1 MEHLVD
7 ALERIQSRLPV
18 NPIDVCER
26 AVEIAGADLGDI
38 RTARAGVGR
47 DLVSLL
53 LRLYR
58 QGDAALRTRC
68 LDVINRMC
76 ELNVYDVE
84 RALDDSR
91 Q

>member
-1 MEHLVD
+1 MPLMSASEP
-7 ALERIQSRLPV
+7 SRLPV
-18 NPIDVCER
+18 RISGTSEPH
-26 AVEIAGADLGDI
+26 
-38 RTARAGVGR
+38 AGVGR

-58 QGDAALRTRC
+58 QGDAALRARC
-68 LDVINRMC
+68 LDVIDRMC